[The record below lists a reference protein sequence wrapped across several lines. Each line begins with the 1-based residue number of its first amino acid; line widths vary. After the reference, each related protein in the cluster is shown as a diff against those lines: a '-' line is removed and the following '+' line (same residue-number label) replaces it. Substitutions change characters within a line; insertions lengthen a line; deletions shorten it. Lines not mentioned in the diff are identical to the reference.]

1 VRHKISENGF
11 SFIELLVA
19 VGLIGVLAAAS
30 VPFTSRTVGDLR
42 MHGDARAI
50 HNMVG
55 LAKMRAGT
63 RFTRE
68 RMYVDLTTE
77 SFFLQYWDKTAAAW
91 VTEGGATALSSGVDF
106 GFGTL
111 ATPPPNTQPVINQA
125 PACLLALTAGNNI
138 ANTAC
143 VMFNSR
149 GIPVDAVGAPVGN
162 IAFYV
167 TDHQTGVY
175 GVTVSATPLVRLW
188 WSPASTTHWA
198 HK

>member
-1 VRHKISENGF
+1 VRYRISENGF
-11 SFIELLVA
+11 SFIELVAA
-19 VGLIGVLAAAS
+19 VGIIGLIAAVS
-30 VPFTSRTVGDLR
+30 VPFSTRTVGDLR

-55 LAKMRAGT
+55 LAKMRAAT

-111 ATPPPNTQPVINQA
+111 AAPPANTQPAINQA
-125 PACLLALTAGNNI
+125 PACLVALNPVNTI

-149 GIPVDAVGAPVGN
+149 GIPIDSAGGPVGN
-162 IAFYV
+162 TTFYL

-175 GVTVSATPLVRLW
+175 GITVTATPLVRLW
-188 WSPASTTHWA
+188 WSPASTTNWV